1 MNNYK
6 AAFRAFAAGF
16 SAAFAAGY
24 ADVAPGR
31 ERVWRE
37 WRERDEIE
45 AAMFDDEP
53 SDIGYGPGQ
62 WYEDEGEWV
71 QVPEDPWV
79 ESARRRAEEARERRG
94 YGAWVAE
101 GKARFE
107 ATRTLKNNLDPKDF
121 SLHWISADRKQARE
135 DFSLD
140 LLSAFA
146 AAYVIGSGGWANFHD
161 VLSDEDLYDAAGV
174 PPDAK
179 ATILAAYQ
187 AYRALAEKGL
197 TNDEDAEEKS
207 YSAKDFGFVGPSS
220 PVGPLSS
227 NLYDS
232 GHDTG
237 LLHAY
242 REAYRV
248 AMEAIEGVCDDND
261 DMAQRVMSAVREAL
275 SSSYESERRKE
286 RSLLRGTRWPNAP
299 RIE

>member
-24 ADVAPGR
+24 ADVAPER
-31 ERVWRE
+31 ERE
-37 WRERDEIE
+37 SREREEIE

-71 QVPEDPWV
+71 QVPEDSWV
-79 ESARRRAEEARERRG
+79 EFARRRAEGARERRA

-146 AAYVIGSGGWANFHD
+146 AAYVIGSGGWANFQD

-174 PPDAK
+174 PPDVK
-179 ATILAAYQ
+179 ATVLAACQ
-187 AYRALAEKGL
+187 AFQGPEFAR
-197 TNDEDAEEKS
+197 DAKERS
-207 YSAKDFGFVGPSS
+207 DSAKDFGFIGPFL
-220 PVGPLSS
+220 PVGPLAC
-227 NLYDS
+227 NLYDAGYDFGWDS
-232 GHDTG
+232 GQRAVISAILDFCNDNEDIADRVKSGVSQALGHDP
-237 LLHAY
+237 
-242 REAYRV
+242 
-248 AMEAIEGVCDDND
+248 
-261 DMAQRVMSAVREAL
+261 QP
-275 SSSYESERRKE
+275 ERRKG
-286 RSLLRGTRWPNAP
+286 RNVRRGTSWPNAP
-299 RIE
+299 VVR